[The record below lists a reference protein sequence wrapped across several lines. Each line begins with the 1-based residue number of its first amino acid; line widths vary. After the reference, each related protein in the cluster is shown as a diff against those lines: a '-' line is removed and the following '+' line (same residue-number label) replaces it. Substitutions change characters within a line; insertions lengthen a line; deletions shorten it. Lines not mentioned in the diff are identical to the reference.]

1 MSKIN
6 SSPGQT
12 VICLAGPTGSGKS
25 AAALFLARELSGS
38 IINADS
44 RQVYRDFPII
54 TAQPAQEERKCCPH
68 TLYAF
73 LDCREKLSA
82 ARYAELARQEIT
94 NYAAINRV
102 PIVVGGTGLYI
113 DALLR
118 GMPEIP
124 AVPPEVSQKW
134 QERCAHEG
142 PQALHALLLKRDPV
156 CAAKIHPNDSQRVSR
171 ALEVEEATG
180 TPLSVWQ
187 KQPVAPSG
195 LNALVV
201 GIEMSLT
208 ELSPRLE
215 KRIDAMLAAGG
226 VAEAERALAH
236 CPDSKAPG
244 WSGIGCAELYR
255 HITGAISLDE
265 CRSLWIKNTRA
276 YAKRQITWFK
286 RDQQMLRLRPDALR
300 AMLAAC
306 REHLALQS

>member
-1 MSKIN
+1 MSIVHN
-6 SSPGQT
+6 NRGQT

-25 AAALFLARELSGS
+25 AAALFLARELSGCV
-38 IINADS
+38 INADS
-44 RQVYRDFPII
+44 RQAYRDFPII
-54 TAQPAQEERKCCPH
+54 TAQPTQKERESCPH
-68 TLYAF
+68 GLYAF
-73 LDCREKLSA
+73 LDCHDKLSA
-82 ARYAELARQEIT
+82 ARYAELARQEIAHC
-94 NYAAINRV
+94 AAVNRM

-124 AVPPEVSQKW
+124 AVPLEISQKW

-142 PQALHALLLKRDPV
+142 PQALHTLLQERDPV

-187 KQPVAPSG
+187 KRPVEPSG
-195 LNALVV
+195 LNPLVI
-201 GIEMSLT
+201 GLEISLT
-208 ELSPRLE
+208 ELTPQLE
-215 KRIDAMLAAGG
+215 RRIDAMLAAGA
-226 VAEAERALAH
+226 VAEAENALAR
-236 CPDSKAPG
+236 CPDPNAPG
-244 WSGIGCAELYR
+244 WSGIGCAELYS
-255 HITGAISLDE
+255 HITGIINLDE

-286 RDQQMLRLRPDALR
+286 RDKQMLRLRPDALH

-306 REHLALQS
+306 REHQALQS